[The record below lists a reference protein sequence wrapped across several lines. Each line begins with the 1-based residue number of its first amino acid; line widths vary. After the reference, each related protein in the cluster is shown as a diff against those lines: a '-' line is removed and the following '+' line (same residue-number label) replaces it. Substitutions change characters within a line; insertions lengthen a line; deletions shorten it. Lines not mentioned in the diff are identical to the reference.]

1 MKPHSPISSQNC
13 TPFSSHAYFTSSNKR
28 MSDTC
33 VAGKATCGSHQRK
46 TGWRLSQERRNLIV
60 RSLSTESNGH
70 VTRGWLNRIINS
82 SVWNPVSSPHV
93 RRAVQGWKG
102 LSLKLLLC
110 LGSSGYCEKILLVHL
125 LRAALKLFQALLAI
139 GGTQTRVLVLLCFL
153 QSPKKPLIHGCQ
165 THGPIRWMSNPW
177 VWTQVC
183 GQDDAFPVCFP
194 FKVRKGYLGWGT
206 ERAGSGC
213 SCAFV
218 VVFCWGMAKNRVC
231 QRAGRFQC
239 GEVLCLVQYSTSMDG
254 QTHVRG
260 SKKQYGLYCMLCK
273 SFIVFFNV
281 WFHLNVLFFLW

>member
-1 MKPHSPISSQNC
+1 MFFFPPPLIWGNFRRCGWKQNEAPFSDFQPKLRSSS
-13 TPFSSHAYFTSSNKR
+13 FSSHAYFTSSNKR

-60 RSLSTESNGH
+60 CSLSTESNGH
-70 VTRGWLNRIINS
+70 VTQGWLNRIINS

-93 RRAVQGWKG
+93 MRAAQGWKG

-110 LGSSGYCEKILLVHL
+110 FGSLGYCDKILLHL

-139 GGTQTRVLVLLCFL
+139 SGTQTWVLVLLCFL

-194 FKVRKGYLGWGT
+194 FKWGRVT
-206 ERAGSGC
+206 LAGEMSGQGVD
-213 SCAFV
+213 AH
-218 VVFCWGMAKNRVC
+218 
-231 QRAGRFQC
+231 
-239 GEVLCLVQYSTSMDG
+239 VLL
-254 QTHVRG
+254 
-260 SKKQYGLYCMLCK
+260 
-273 SFIVFFNV
+273 
-281 WFHLNVLFFLW
+281 